1 MNKLNTILIFSAITL
16 LVTSCESILPQAPE
30 SSDTIAEPIE
40 GLTPYQTAFFVEG
53 DELFAK
59 VYTPEEGLGPIFIQN
74 ACEGCHVGDGKGHP
88 FNKITRFGKFT
99 NGTFD
104 YMIDKGGPQLQHRAI
119 SNYLYE
125 SLPDDA
131 THTSDRIAPIV
142 IGMGLLAA
150 VDDQILLDLAAT
162 QNNNTEFGI
171 SGRVNWVTP
180 TEFFVP
186 LAIHIV
192 NDEKY
197 IGRFG
202 KKASKVTLLDQVVFA
217 LKEDIGLTSDFDTED
232 PINYVI
238 GANTPDGVPDP
249 EVGSDVVNRLVFY
262 MRTLKAPTRR
272 NENDAD
278 VIAGDKIFN
287 QIGCVECHVQTLT
300 TASSEIDALSNKE
313 FHPYTDLLLHDMGE
327 MLNDDY
333 PEGSADGGEW
343 RTPPLWG
350 LGLAD
355 DSQGGTGYYLH
366 DGRATSLEEAIGM
379 HGGEAYQV
387 IENYKALSN
396 SDKDKLYAFLM
407 SL

>member
-1 MNKLNTILIFSAITL
+1 ML
-16 LVTSCESILPQAPE
+16 
-30 SSDTIAEPIE
+30 
-40 GLTPYQTAFFVEG
+40 
-53 DELFAK
+53 
-59 VYTPEEGLGPIFIQN
+59 
-74 ACEGCHVGDGKGHP
+74 
-88 FNKITRFGKFT
+88 
-99 NGTFD
+99 
-104 YMIDKGGPQLQHRAI
+104 DKGGPQLQHRAI

-150 VDDQILLDLAAT
+150 VDDQTLLDIAEE
-162 QNNNTEFGI
+162 QNNNSAFGI
-171 SGRVNWVTP
+171 SGRVNWVAP
-180 TEFFVP
+180 TDFFVP
-186 LAIHIV
+186 LAIHQE
-192 NDEKY
+192 NNGKY

-202 KKASKVTLLDQVVFA
+202 KKAAKVTLLDQVVFA

-232 PINYVI
+232 PINYAI
-238 GANTPDGVPDP
+238 GTNTSDGVPDP

-278 VIAGDKIFN
+278 VIAGDKIFTE
-287 QIGCVECHVQTLT
+287 IGCVECHMPTLT
-300 TASSEIDALSNKE
+300 TAESEIAALSNKE

-327 MLNDDY
+327 QLNDDY

-366 DGRATSLEEAIGM
+366 DGRATSLEQAIGM
-379 HGGEAYQV
+379 HGGEAYNV
-387 IENYKALSN
+387 IENYNALSN
-396 SDKDKLYAFLM
+396 NDKDKLYSFLM

>member
-1 MNKLNTILIFSAITL
+1 MNKLNATLILLALAIL
-16 LVTSCESILPQAPE
+16 FASCERILPQAPE

-104 YMIDKGGPQLQHRAI
+104 YMLDKGGPQLQHRAI

-150 VDDQILLDLAAT
+150 LDDQTILDIAAE
-162 QNNNTEFGI
+162 QNANMNGI

-180 TEFFVP
+180 TDFFVP
-186 LAIHIV
+186 LAIHIE
-192 NDEKY
+192 NDNKY

-232 PINYVI
+232 PINYAI

-272 NENDAD
+272 NENNAD

-355 DSQGGTGYYLH
+355 DSQGGIGYYLH